1 MRSSQLTTG
10 IKQFIC
16 DNMEAMTY
24 LYYVAIPSLH
34 LPDGLSL
41 HTQ

>member
-10 IKQFIC
+10 TKQFIC
-16 DNMEAMTY
+16 DNAEAVIY
-24 LYYVAIPSLH
+24 FYYVAILSLH
-34 LPDGLSL
+34 LLDGLSL